1 MIAKHFTII
10 KVWLPNFH
18 HQVYVLR
25 IQFLLVKLSH
35 IWRISFIY
43 KIQGIEN
50 AIYQYYLFC
59 WNHVE
64 PFTSLPK
71 MQSMFT
77 FSDRKPQT
85 DSVYDFHDDSDADED
100 DNILTIDESP
110 KKRRWNKNSTTTA
123 SSEGLPA
130 AAKSK
135 WGQSNHTQIHLSEF
149 TFITCCC

>member
-1 MIAKHFTII
+1 
-10 KVWLPNFH
+10 
-18 HQVYVLR
+18 
-25 IQFLLVKLSH
+25 
-35 IWRISFIY
+35 
-43 KIQGIEN
+43 
-50 AIYQYYLFC
+50 
-59 WNHVE
+59 
-64 PFTSLPK
+64 
-71 MQSMFT
+71 MQSMLT

>member
-1 MIAKHFTII
+1 M
-10 KVWLPNFH
+10 V
-18 HQVYVLR
+18 
-25 IQFLLVKLSH
+25 
-35 IWRISFIY
+35 
-43 KIQGIEN
+43 
-50 AIYQYYLFC
+50 
-59 WNHVE
+59 
-64 PFTSLPK
+64 
-71 MQSMFT
+71 T
-77 FSDRKPQT
+77 FSDRKSQT

-149 TFITCCC
+149 TCITCCCLLLILCSWVVAYRTCFQITALQMLNVCKSVNRALE